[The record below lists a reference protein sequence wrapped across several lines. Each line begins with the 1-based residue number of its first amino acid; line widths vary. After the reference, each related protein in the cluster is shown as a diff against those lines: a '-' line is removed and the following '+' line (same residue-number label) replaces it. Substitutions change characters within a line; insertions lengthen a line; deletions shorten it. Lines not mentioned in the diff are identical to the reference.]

1 MFEIKKEK
9 FAEKEERILHF
20 WKEKDIFN
28 RSLQQRK
35 EAHTFC
41 FYDGPPFATGLPHYG
56 HLMAG
61 TIKDV
66 IPRYK
71 TMKGFFVPRRFGWD
85 CHGLPV
91 ENEIEKTQA
100 LSGAYEI
107 QNFGIA
113 KFNEECRSIVL
124 RYTSEWKS
132 IIERMGRWIDMD
144 YAYRTMDRNFM
155 ESVWWVFGQLW
166 EKNLVYKGFKVMPYS
181 TKLGTPL
188 SNFEANLNYQEVDD
202 PAITVTIPTQNPGEF
217 FLIWT
222 TTPWTLPS
230 NLALIVNPDV
240 EYARVRR
247 AIDKHVYI
255 VAKKRIRAHFKD
267 SERYEIES
275 TCWGKDLIGK
285 KYTPP
290 FSYFIQER
298 PNAFRVIGDNFV
310 GEDNGTGIVHAAPA
324 FGEEDFFVCLRESIE
339 IVCPVDNNGK
349 FTSEV
354 PEYAGLFIKEADKL
368 IIQYLKQRKFLFHQA
383 TIRHRYPFCWRSDT
397 PLIYKAVD
405 SWFVAV
411 EKFKDRLVEINHSV
425 HWIPEHMKEGRF
437 GKWLENAR
445 DWAISRNRYW
455 GTPLPIWKSEENDYI
470 VISSVAELE
479 RLAQRTIPDIHRHHI
494 DDIII
499 HKNGKKYKRTPEVF
513 DCWFESGSMPYAQMH
528 YPFENKEAIE
538 KRFPADFIAEGI
550 DQTRGWFY
558 TLMVL
563 STALFDTSAF
573 KNVVVNGLILA
584 EDGRKM
590 SKKLKNYPEPST
602 ILNTHGADALRF
614 YLLRSA
620 AVRGEDMRFSEKDVE
635 TSVRQLL
642 LPFWNGYVFLATYA
656 SIYKWK
662 PVTSNFPAHN
672 KVPIDRWIISKLQ
685 QLISEVEGYL
695 EQYHLSNAVES
706 LIGFVESLT
715 NWYIRRNRRRF
726 WEDFDPTDQQLAF
739 ATLYSVL
746 YAFAQISAPFIPF
759 LSEEIYQNLRLYN
772 DPISVHLTAF
782 PGYNA
787 SLRDMPLEEETAL
800 AQTVVNLGH
809 SLRKE
814 NHIKVRQPLQAA
826 YVVCRKES
834 IITSLQQQE
843 NLIKEELN
851 VKEIHFSEEE
861 SPFVTYSIKPNL
873 KTLGKKVGQWLPK
886 LREKIQTLTY
896 EEASACTEEDP
907 ISIAIEGNIFSI
919 TPNDL
924 LIVSTV
930 RPGIIAQVSNGITV
944 ALNLD
949 LNEELIQEGIAR
961 ELVNKL
967 NTMRKNQG
975 LQVTDRIKVILD
987 TTERV
992 KKSFYSHAKYITHE
1006 TLIADL
1012 TFAPCKG
1019 SLSDLNGE
1027 FIKINLNRVESPK

>member
-9 FAEKEERILHF
+9 FPEKEERILNF
-20 WKEKDIFN
+20 WKEMDIFN
-28 RSLQQRK
+28 RSLQER
-35 EAHTFC
+35 EGAPTFC

-107 QNFGIA
+107 QDFGIA
-113 KFNEECRSIVL
+113 KFNGECRSIVL
-124 RYTSEWKS
+124 RYTSQWKYT
-132 IIERMGRWIDMD
+132 IERMGRWIDME

-166 EKNLVYKGFKVMPYS
+166 EKDLVYKGFKVMPYS

-202 PAITVTIPTQNPGEF
+202 PAVTVKMPTQNPGEF

-230 NLALIVNPDV
+230 NLALIVNPDI
-240 EYARVRR
+240 EYARVKSH
-247 AIDKHVYI
+247 INNDFYI
-255 VAKKRIRAHFKD
+255 VAKKQVTAHFKD
-267 SERYEIES
+267 SGSYEIHS
-275 TCWGKDLIGK
+275 TCRGKDLIGK

-290 FSYFIQER
+290 FSYFIKER
-298 PNAFRVIGDNFV
+298 PDAFRVIGDDFV

-324 FGEEDFFVCLRESIE
+324 FGEEDFFVCLRENIE

-354 PEYAGLFIKEADKL
+354 PEYAGLFVKDADKQ
-368 IIQYLKQRKFLFHQA
+368 IIQYLKREKLLFHQA

-411 EKFKDRLVEINHSV
+411 EKIKDRLIEINHSV
-425 HWIPEHMKEGRF
+425 HWVPEHMREGRF

-445 DWAISRNRYW
+445 DWAVSRNRYW

-479 RLAQRTIPDIHRHHI
+479 RLSQRTIPDIHRHHI

-499 HKNGKKYKRTPEVF
+499 HKDGKEYKRISEVF
-513 DCWFESGSMPYAQMH
+513 DCWFESGSMPYAQIH
-528 YPFENKEAIE
+528 YPFENKDSIE

-602 ILNTHGADALRF
+602 IIDAHGADALRF

-620 AVRGEDMRFSEKDVE
+620 AVRGEDMRFSERDVE

-642 LPFWNGYVFLATYA
+642 LPLWNCYVFFATYA
-656 SIYKWK
+656 DIYKWE
-662 PVTSNFPAHN
+662 PITSGFPEN
-672 KVPIDRWIISKLQ
+672 NTPIDRWIISKLQ
-685 QLISEVEGYL
+685 KLISEVEGFL

-706 LIGFVESLT
+706 LVEFIESLT

-726 WEDFDPTDQQLAF
+726 WEDSDPSDQQLAF
-739 ATLYSVL
+739 GTLYSVL
-746 YAFAQISAPFIPF
+746 YVFAQISAPFIPF
-759 LSEEIYQNLRLYN
+759 ISEEIYQNLRRSD
-772 DPISVHLTAF
+772 DPISVHLTTF
-782 PGYNA
+782 PLYNA
-787 SLRDMPLEEETAL
+787 SLRDLDLEEKTAL

-826 YVVCRKES
+826 YVACRNEAT
-834 IITSLQQQE
+834 IASLQQQE

-851 VKEIHFSEEE
+851 VKEIHFSGEE
-861 SPFVTYSIKPNL
+861 SQFVMHSIKPNL
-873 KTLGKKVGQWLPK
+873 KILGKKVGKWLPK

-907 ISIAIEGNIFSI
+907 ISIAIDGNVFPI
-919 TPNDL
+919 TQEDL
-924 LIVSTV
+924 LIESIVQQ
-930 RPGIIAQVSNGITV
+930 GIIAKVSEGITV
-944 ALNLD
+944 ALDLD
-949 LNEELIQEGIAR
+949 LNEALIEEGIAR
-961 ELVNKL
+961 ELVNRL
-967 NTMRKNQG
+967 NAMRKALG
-975 LQVTDRIKVILD
+975 LQITDRIRVTLD
-987 TTERV
+987 TTEKVR
-992 KKSFYSHAKYITHE
+992 KAFHSHAEYIINE
-1006 TLIADL
+1006 TLIIDL
-1012 TFAPCKG
+1012 AFDSCRGGAI
-1019 SLSDLNGE
+1019 DLNGE
-1027 FIKINLNRVESPK
+1027 STKIELELAEAPK